1 MSNYNENG
9 QYDTGKIQWVDKA
22 FPESVEEILLDDNNE
37 LADEYGRDILTND
50 EDDNFLYVFFHILSF
65 IFALRKICQ
74 YTGFL

>member
-50 EDDNFLYVFFHILSF
+50 EDDNFLYVFFHIF
-65 IFALRKICQ
+65 VFYFCTA
-74 YTGFL
+74 